1 MIKRWRIKWAWEFVR
16 YKSALQNK
24 THFKISFAPP
34 DKRRRD
40 LQNCSG
46 AFKAGIDALSD
57 VVCIDDSK
65 FRIVWNPDWLAPV
78 EGGAVFIEVME

>member
-1 MIKRWRIKWAWEFVR
+1 MKWGWEFVR
-16 YKSALQNK
+16 YKAALQNQ
-24 THFKISFAPP
+24 TRFKISFAPP

-40 LQNCSG
+40 LHNCQA

-57 VVCIDDSK
+57 VVGIDDSK

-78 EGGAVFIEVME
+78 EGGAVFIEIQSLARAA